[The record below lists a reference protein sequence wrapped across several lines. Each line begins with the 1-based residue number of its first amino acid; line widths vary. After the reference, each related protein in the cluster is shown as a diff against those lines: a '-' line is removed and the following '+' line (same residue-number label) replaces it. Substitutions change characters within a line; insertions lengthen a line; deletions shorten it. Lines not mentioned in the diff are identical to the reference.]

1 MVVCYEREL
10 SGGYYIT
17 MTPGVWLTDRDVLHG
32 DRWRQNVDVQLAEN
46 RVWTQP
52 GLRLRFGSQVRQ
64 KVALDL
70 PGGEEEREKLQEDWC
85 EKYKLLLL
93 EQPLLALEGHLMGW
107 KIIRLDILKDGG
119 VSVTFCDV
127 WNRRMIQL
135 LVVDRKT
142 GKAPE
147 FSVNAMG
154 ENGVTQYVYRGMV
167 DGKLQVWE
175 KSELH
180 ERTVKIGPSGRCEI
194 EEIIKEQYL

>member
-1 MVVCYEREL
+1 MRFFYEREL

-17 MTPGVWLTDRDVLHG
+17 MTPGVRLREEDLARMEQRATYRAIAVDRVM
-32 DRWRQNVDVQLAEN
+32 
-46 RVWTQP
+46 TQP

-64 KVALDL
+64 KVTLEL
-70 PGGEEEREKLQEDWC
+70 PGGEEERKMLQEDWH
-85 EKYKLLLL
+85 EKNKLLLL
-93 EQPLLALEGHLMGW
+93 EQPLLTLGGYLMGW

-127 WNRRMIQL
+127 WNWRLIEL
-135 LVVDRKT
+135 FVTDKET

-154 ENGVTQYVYRGMV
+154 ENGVTQYVYMGMV
-167 DGKLQVWE
+167 DGILQVWE